1 MIQEKDL
8 PAEERRKYIRINSVF
23 PVQFKLSSIGAECF
37 LTDWQQGFTNN
48 IGKGGFCLEV
58 NNLKPELA
66 QAIKSK
72 SVKFSLAV
80 DLPLSNSPIN
90 IMAIPGWIKEVG
102 AQADKYLIG
111 LNYEFISPSQ
121 NNQLMRL
128 ALIKKYFAP
137 VVITASIIL
146 IIFFTAGSYLNIKL
160 TRSNK
165 ALVEQLVA
173 VVQES
178 SIAKQQI
185 KQITKD
191 KEDLGIKIQTLS
203 MQLKNLDEEKLKFK
217 ESTHAR
223 EEKSSK
229 RIKELN
235 ELVAKFTRDKTTIQE
250 SMALLQNKENTVTE
264 GLLQLKQKKA
274 TLEKA
279 NLDKMYQWL
288 KVHQNPRT
296 GLVMSF
302 EGDNNIA
309 DWAFTYDQ
317 ALMLLAY
324 TNFSDFSRA
333 KKILDFFQARAEKVK
348 GQFINAYYASDG
360 KPAEIIV
367 HSGPNIWLGIAI
379 MHYTKTSLDRSY
391 LKLAQ
396 EIAGKIINLQAQD
409 IDGGV
414 RGGPDASWY
423 ITEHNLDA
431 YAFFNML
438 YLVTQEDQYLIARD
452 KVLSWLVANTYNKF
466 DIPVK
471 RGKGDSTIAT
481 DTYAWSIAAIGPQQ
495 LEEIGMNPDR
505 ILEFAENTCSVEVD
519 FVRPDGKAVKVKGF
533 DFAPQRHVSRGGVVS
548 SEWTAQM
555 ALSFKIMAEYYYK
568 KGMAE
573 KARSYEFK
581 ADEYLTSL
589 GNMVIS
595 SASPSGQGESCL
607 PYATED
613 FVDTGH
619 GWMTPKGKST
629 GSVSGT
635 AYTIF
640 AYYKFNPLE
649 LQ

>member
-1 MIQEKDL
+1 MQEKDL

-23 PVQFKLSSIGAECF
+23 PVQFKLSSLGAKCF

-48 IGKGGFCLEV
+48 IGRGGLCLEV
-58 NNLKPELA
+58 NNLKPELV

-72 SVKFSLAV
+72 AVKFSLAV
-80 DLPLSNSPIN
+80 DLLLSNSPMN
-90 IMAIPGWIKEVG
+90 ITAAPSWIKEAG
-102 AQADKYLIG
+102 AHPDKYLIG
-111 LNYEFISPSQ
+111 LNYENISPGQ

-128 ALIKKYFAP
+128 ALTKKYFAP
-137 VVITASIIL
+137 AALSIIIIL
-146 IIFFTAGSYLNIKL
+146 IIFFAMGSYLNIKL
-160 TRSNK
+160 TKGNK

-178 SIAKQQI
+178 NTAKRQI
-185 KQITKD
+185 KQISKD
-191 KEDLGIKIQTLS
+191 KEDLGIKIQALS
-203 MQLKNLDEEKLKFK
+203 IQLKNLGEEKLKFK
-217 ESTHAR
+217 ESAQAL
-223 EEKSSK
+223 EEKSSQ

-235 ELVAKFTRDKTTIQE
+235 ELVAKITQDKTTVQKNL
-250 SMALLQNKENTVTE
+250 AFLQNKENTATE
-264 GLLQLKQKKA
+264 GLLRLKQKKA
-274 TLEKA
+274 ALEKA

-302 EGDNNIA
+302 EGDNDIA

-317 ALMLLAY
+317 ALVLMAY
-324 TNFSDFSRA
+324 ANFSDFGRA
-333 KKILDFFQARAEKVK
+333 KKILDFFQTKAEKVK
-348 GQFINAYYASDG
+348 GQFINAYYAGDG
-360 KPAEIIV
+360 KPAEFIV

-379 MHYTKTSLDRSY
+379 VHYTKTSLDRSY
-391 LKLAQ
+391 LKLAE
-396 EIAGKIINLQAQD
+396 EIAQGIINLQAQD

-414 RGGPDASWY
+414 RGGPDVRWY
-423 ITEHNLDA
+423 ATEHNLDA

-438 YLVTQEDQYLIARD
+438 YLVTQKEQYLKARD
-452 KVLSWLVANTYNKF
+452 KVLSWLTANTYNKF
-466 DIPVK
+466 DIPIN

-495 LEEIGMNPDR
+495 LEELGMNPDS
-505 ILEFAENTCSVEVD
+505 ILEFAEKNCSVEVD
-519 FVRPDGKAVKVKGF
+519 FTRPEGKTVKVKGF

-555 ALSFKIMAEYYYK
+555 VLSFKIMAEYYYK
-568 KGMAE
+568 KGMIA
-573 KARSYEFK
+573 KARTYEFK
-581 ADEYLTSL
+581 ADDYLNCL

-595 SASPSGQGESCL
+595 SPSPSGQGESCL